1 MDKNI
6 KLLEGK
12 ILQVLLR
19 LSGPLMGTAFVQM
32 AYALTDII
40 WIGRIGTNAVAA
52 SGTVGMLI
60 WFSNALMLIPR
71 VGMSIRSSQAYG
83 AGDLKATMKSFR
95 NGFQLAILIGLGL
108 CVLMI
113 VFRNQIIGFFG
124 LVPNVAEMAIQ
135 YLSIIA
141 LGFVFS
147 FINPVLSASYNSMG
161 NSVTPFRMNVIGLV
175 LNIVLDPIMIF
186 GFGFIPGM
194 GIRGAAAAT
203 VFSQMIVTILFI
215 VLIFKEKDLVYR
227 SGLRKA
233 IDREEMIGIIK
244 LGAPSFFQ
252 SGIHSAVTMILNKYM
267 AFYGAIPVAVYSVGS
282 MIESISWMTTDGFS
296 AALAAFTGQNYGAK
310 NFGRIKEAFK
320 LSTIIVTILG
330 LFVTLCF
337 FLFGDPLF
345 RVFLPNDDAA
355 IALGIKY
362 LKIIGLSQVFM
373 TIEIACTG
381 VYNGIGEPKTP
392 GIIGVVFNILR
403 VPLALLLIPVF
414 GVLGVWVSMSISA
427 GLKGIV
433 SIGILRGR
441 VDRLLV
447 ARKA

>member
-1 MDKNI
+1 
-6 KLLEGK
+6 
-12 ILQVLLR
+12 
-19 LSGPLMGTAFVQM
+19 
-32 AYALTDII
+32 
-40 WIGRIGTNAVAA
+40 
-52 SGTVGMLI
+52 
-60 WFSNALMLIPR
+60 
-71 VGMSIRSSQAYG
+71 
-83 AGDLKATMKSFR
+83 MKSFR
-95 NGFQLAILIGLGL
+95 NGFQLAILMGLGL

-252 SGIHSAVTMILNKYM
+252 SGIHSAATMILNKYM

-345 RVFLPNDDAA
+345 RVFLPNDEAA

-403 VPLALLLIPVF
+403 VPLALLLMPVF

>member
-95 NGFQLAILIGLGL
+95 NGFQLAILMGLGL

-345 RVFLPNDDAA
+345 RVFLPNDEAA

-403 VPLALLLIPVF
+403 VPLALLLMPVF